1 MSRRNSVVIAL
12 EEAAAAIPDGA
23 VIGIGGFVTT
33 NKPMALLRQ
42 LMRERRKG
50 LTVVAAPS
58 GLEVD
63 MMIALGM
70 VDKLITP
77 YVGAEAISPVGP
89 FHSKWAGRTFRVEE
103 VDLGT
108 LVTCLRA
115 RFQGVP
121 FLPVMGAVGTSLP
134 ELNPNLKWLDDPF
147 GGPPVVVAAP
157 VKIDV
162 AIIHASQADRYGNVQ
177 HRGAVFVDNLI
188 AQAANKVIVQVE
200 KLVSNEEIRSAPTET
215 TLPCEFVDA
224 VVLAP
229 YGAHPS
235 ASQNYYQL
243 DEGLMKE
250 YLRAG
255 RSFLQGD
262 AAPLEGFWQKY
273 VDGPATHCDYLAAVG
288 LDRLFGLGLEV

>member
-1 MSRRNSVVIAL
+1 MSRRNSVVISL
-12 EEAAAAIPDGA
+12 EEAAAAVPDGA

-33 NKPMALLRQ
+33 NKPMALLRR
-42 LMRERRKG
+42 LMRERRRD

-77 YVGAEAISPVGP
+77 YVGAEALSPVGP

-108 LVTCLRA
+108 LVTRLRA
-115 RFQGVP
+115 KFQGVP

-134 ELNPNLKWLDDPF
+134 ELNPNLKWLADPF

-157 VKIDV
+157 VEIDV
-162 AIIHASQADRYGNVQ
+162 AVIHASQADRYGNVQ
-177 HRGAVFVDNLI
+177 HQGAVFVDNLI
-188 AQAANKVIVQVE
+188 AQAAGKVIVQVE
-200 KLVSNEEIRSAPTET
+200 RLVSNEEIRRAPTDT

-235 ASQNYYQL
+235 ASQNYYKL
-243 DEGLMKE
+243 DETLLKE

-255 RSFLQGD
+255 RSFLQGESGQ
-262 AAPLEGFWQKY
+262 LEEFWQKY
-273 VDGPATHCDYLAAVG
+273 VDRPATHCDYLAAVG
-288 LDRLFGLGLEV
+288 LARLFGLGLEV